1 MPELPEVELLKEH
14 LQEELI
20 GWRIHRTNVIKPRVV
35 RPESP
40 EKLARC
46 VKDSEILGIQR
57 KGKYLLILLSH
68 EKKTCTLFIHLGMT
82 GRLYALTSSGQD
94 KSPHGKVAI
103 EWECDQGKLVFQDPR
118 TLGRVSMDPLSVDRL
133 GPDAWTSGALSK
145 TTLRERLGKSR
156 SPIKTLLMDQHRVA
170 GLGNIYVNESLF
182 RAGIHPEQSGCAL
195 SEVQWQR
202 LFDGIRGALDE
213 AFTHGRSC
221 SLDWQGSHQSDG
233 FFYFGSQSNNRSKK
247 EERFRVYDRAHQ
259 PCLVCQASIK
269 KMQIAGRSAYYCP
282 KCQSL

>member
-1 MPELPEVELLKEH
+1 MGVRSRKTRVSRPAH
-14 LQEELI
+14 
-20 GWRIHRTNVIKPRVV
+20 PRQGID
-35 RPESP
+35 ESP
-40 EKLARC
+40 ERGSTWARC
-46 VKDSEILGIQR
+46 
-57 KGKYLLILLSH
+57 
-68 EKKTCTLFIHLGMT
+68 
-82 GRLYALTSSGQD
+82 
-94 KSPHGKVAI
+94 
-103 EWECDQGKLVFQDPR
+103 
-118 TLGRVSMDPLSVDRL
+118 MDFRSFEQNHPE
-133 GPDAWTSGALSK
+133 
-145 TTLRERLGKSR
+145 ERLGKSR

-233 FFYFGSQSNNRSKK
+233 FFYFLCQSNNRSKK

-259 PCLVCQASIK
+259 PCLVCQAFIE

-282 KCQSL
+282 GCQSL